1 MDAVKLLVY
10 PVFLPVAFTTTIN
23 LLEDKS
29 MKWLDF
35 DPHTTFL
42 KLKAVVYVVATI
54 FALAATV
61 TFTIVCFTSGL
72 KLNFSSQ
79 GWNNALE
86 IFKVPLGLLAVAIP
100 LIALLAAN
108 HRSVQ
113 SKAQMELTQFQIN
126 HTQTNNYVTNY
137 YKHVDEFQKYLG
149 SHHFGFTE
157 EKEGHPEVAYP
168 RKLHKTLFPEARR
181 GILTVDKEFIITFI
195 ADLEKILSITSVFEA
210 SYYDKRL
217 QGCIDINRK
226 LESLARK
233 NFIVGFRSQDFPHI
247 VHEGGVVK
255 SGPTVREIIRP
266 IGIIATILNEAM
278 LFDETYDVPEILRQL
293 TAFRFDLVPD
303 DVPDNSVNYH
313 FKRQLLDQTMQWP
326 DDED

>member
-1 MDAVKLLVY
+1 
-10 PVFLPVAFTTTIN
+10 
-23 LLEDKS
+23 

-35 DPHTTFL
+35 DPHTTLL
-42 KLKAVVYVVATI
+42 KLKTVVYVIASI
-54 FALAATV
+54 FALAAIV
-61 TFTIVCFTSGL
+61 ALTIAYHTLGL
-72 KLNFSSQ
+72 KYNLSSE
-79 GWNNALE
+79 GWNNALD

-126 HTQTNNYVTNY
+126 LTQTNNYINNY

-157 EKEGHPEVAYP
+157 EKEGQPKVAYP
-168 RKLHKTLFPEARR
+168 RKLHKALFPEAKM
-181 GILTVDKEFIITFI
+181 GILTVDKEFVLTFLS
-195 ADLEKILSITSVFEA
+195 DLEKILSLFSVFEGI
-210 SYYDKRL
+210 YYDRRV

-233 NFIVGFRSQDFPHI
+233 HFIVGFRPKDFPHI
-247 VHEGGVVK
+247 SHEGGVVK

-293 TAFRFDLVPD
+293 TTFRFDLVPD
-303 DVPDNSVNYH
+303 DIPDNSVNYH
-313 FKRQLLDQTMQWP
+313 FKKQLMDQTMQWP